1 MEYLVEHH
9 KDDKY
14 VFHFYGRLKE
24 LSGIVKLLEVT
35 STDLNFIRNVT
46 LANKN
51 KEQIDFD
58 FNAMYYN
65 LADLV
70 EFLRYY
76 HINWEVIL
84 NFNYQINQEIENA

>member
-35 STDLNFIRNVT
+35 GNDLNFIRDVT

-51 KEQIDFD
+51 KEKIDFD

-65 LADLV
+65 LADLIK
-70 EFLRYY
+70 FLKY
-76 HINWEVIL
+76 HGVKKKFIL
-84 NFNYQINQEIENA
+84 NFNYQINQENNDA